1 MLFPTVTFAI
11 FFMIVLPVS
20 WLLMPRRRRW
30 KLFMLAA
37 SYFFY
42 GYWNWRFCFLIAA
55 STIGNQIFATAIHR
69 ADTDRRKR
77 LLLTGAVAA
86 NLGVLAYFKYFD
98 FFVTNATNTLD
109 KLGLH
114 ISPEIVAVTLPVGIS
129 FFTFQALSYVIDIYR
144 GTFEPGRLIDFA
156 VFLSFFPHIVAGPI
170 VRPAEFMP
178 QLKERHDPRHV
189 DSSRAFFLIVIGLFK
204 KVVIANLLATQIV
217 DAVFASPNQH
227 SSLEVLVAVIGY
239 AVQIYCDFS
248 GYADMAIGIALLLG
262 FRFPQNFDSP
272 YTSTSI
278 QDFWRRWHMTLSRW
292 LRDYLYVP
300 LGGNRSGKWRTYRN
314 LMLTMLIGG
323 LWHGAAWT
331 FVVWG
336 AIHGTFLCVEH
347 WRRTR
352 RTARGLPHPPDTRVR
367 RVGARLITFTIVCFA
382 WIFFRSESFATAEQM
397 LGRLL
402 DPAYWLDPAPLVT
415 VGVLL
420 AIAAGILEQYVPRE
434 TWGRLMARFSR
445 LAPVAQGLMLG
456 ASLLVINTMGPRGV
470 APFIYF
476 RF

>member
-1 MLFPTVTFAI
+1 MLFPTVTFTI

-20 WLLMPRRRRW
+20 WFLMPRRRRW
-30 KLFMLAA
+30 KIFMLAA

-55 STIGNQIFATAIHR
+55 STIANQLFAKAIHR

-77 LLLTGAVAA
+77 LLLTGAVVA

-114 ISPEIVAVTLPVGIS
+114 VSPEIVAVTLPVGIS
-129 FFTFQALSYVIDIYR
+129 FFTFQALSYVIDTYR
-144 GTFEPGRLIDFA
+144 GTFEPGRLLDFA
-156 VFLSFFPHIVAGPI
+156 VFLSFFPHVVAGPI

-178 QLKERHDPRHV
+178 QLKERHDPRHL

-227 SSLEVLVAVIGY
+227 SSLEVLVAVVAY

-248 GYADMAIGIALLLG
+248 GYTDMAIGIALLLG

-314 LMLTMLIGG
+314 LMLTMVIGG

-336 AIHGTFLCVEH
+336 AIHGAFLCIEH
-347 WRRTR
+347 WRRAR
-352 RTARGLPHPPDTRVR
+352 RETRGLPDPPDTRAR
-367 RVGARLITFTIVCFA
+367 RIGARLITFTIVCFA
-382 WIFFRSESFATAEQM
+382 WIFFRSESFANAEQM
-397 LGRLL
+397 LERLF

-434 TWGRLMARFSR
+434 TWGRLMARFSN

>member
-11 FFMIVLPVS
+11 FFMIVLPTS
-20 WLLMPRRRRW
+20 WILLPRRRRW
-30 KLFMLAA
+30 KLFILAA

-55 STIGNQIFATAIHR
+55 STIGNQLFATAIHR
-69 ADTDRRKR
+69 ADSERKKR
-77 LLLTGAVAA
+77 LLLTGAVVA
-86 NLGVLAYFKYFD
+86 NLGVLAYFKYFN

-109 KLGLH
+109 RLGLH

-129 FFTFQALSYVIDIYR
+129 FFTFQALSYVIDTYR

-156 VFLSFFPHIVAGPI
+156 VFLSFFPHVVAGPI

-189 DSSRAFFLIVIGLFK
+189 DASRAFFLIVIGLFK

-217 DAVFASPNQH
+217 DAVFASPDQH
-227 SSLEVLVAVIGY
+227 SSLEVLVAIVAY

-248 GYADMAIGIALLLG
+248 GYTDMAIGIALLLG

-300 LGGNRSGKWRTYRN
+300 LGGNRSGRWRTYRN
-314 LMLTMLIGG
+314 LMLTMVIGG

-336 AIHGTFLCVEH
+336 AIHGTVICTEH

-352 RTARGLPHPPDTRVR
+352 RETRGLPDPPDTRAR

-382 WIFFRSESFATAEQM
+382 WIFFRSESLASAEQM

-402 DPAYWLDPAPLVT
+402 DPGYWLDPAPLVT

-434 TWGRLMARFSR
+434 IWGRLMARFSN

-456 ASLLVINTMGPRGV
+456 TSLLVINAMGPRGV